1 MQILADRTVMITAAR
16 LNDDAIRVNVIPQRT
31 CETENAALA
40 TPFSITGTPA
50 ELDAELSIHLLGY
63 VESHRQLRTSLAEAK
78 SQMDAAAKAAQE
90 EAKRKTAE
98 RKKKPEEKGTGEE
111 KATTEPTVETSPDA
125 KSEPTRVSSEV
136 KKHFRSADHTSETQE
151 SVGCRV
157 K

>member
-1 MQILADRTVMITAAR
+1 MFVELMSILADRTVMITVAR

-31 CETENAALA
+31 GETENAALA

-50 ELDAELSIHLLGY
+50 ELDAELNIHLLGY

-90 EAKRKTAE
+90 EARRKTAD

-111 KATTEPTVETSPDA
+111 KATTEPAVEPSPDA
-125 KSEPTRVSSEV
+125 KTEATPSL
-136 KKHFRSADHTSETQE
+136 F
-151 SVGCRV
+151 
-157 K
+157 

>member
-1 MQILADRTVMITAAR
+1 MFVELMSILADRTVMITVAR

-31 CETENAALA
+31 GETENAALA

-63 VESHRQLRTSLAEAK
+63 VESHQQLRTSLAEAK

-90 EAKRKTAE
+90 EARQKTAE

-111 KATTEPTVETSPDA
+111 KATTEPIVETSPDA
-125 KSEPTRVSSEV
+125 KAEPTPSL
-136 KKHFRSADHTSETQE
+136 F
-151 SVGCRV
+151 
-157 K
+157 

>member
-1 MQILADRTVMITAAR
+1 VFVELMQILADRTVMITVAR

-31 CETENAALA
+31 GETENAALA
-40 TPFSITGTPA
+40 TPFSISGTPA

-111 KATTEPTVETSPDA
+111 KATAEPTVETPPDA
-125 KSEPTRVSSEV
+125 KTEPTPSL
-136 KKHFRSADHTSETQE
+136 F
-151 SVGCRV
+151 
-157 K
+157 

>member
-1 MQILADRTVMITAAR
+1 MQILADRTVMITVVR

-31 CETENAALA
+31 GETENAALA

-111 KATTEPTVETSPDA
+111 KATPEPTAETSPDA
-125 KSEPTRVSSEV
+125 KTEAMPSLFGS
-136 KKHFRSADHTSETQE
+136 
-151 SVGCRV
+151 
-157 K
+157 

>member
-1 MQILADRTVMITAAR
+1 MQILADRTVMITVAR

-31 CETENAALA
+31 AETENAALA

-63 VESHRQLRTSLAEAK
+63 VESHRQLRTTLAEAK

-98 RKKKPEEKGTGEE
+98 RKKKPEGKGTEEEKGAEEE
-111 KATTEPTVETSPDA
+111 KPTQPTVETSSDA
-125 KSEPTRVSSEV
+125 KTEPAPSL
-136 KKHFRSADHTSETQE
+136 FGD
-151 SVGCRV
+151 
-157 K
+157 

>member
-1 MQILADRTVMITAAR
+1 MFVELMQILADRTVMITVAR

-31 CETENAALA
+31 GETDNAALA

-50 ELDAELSIHLLGY
+50 ELDAELSVHLLGY

-111 KATTEPTVETSPDA
+111 KATTEPTAETSADA
-125 KSEPTRVSSEV
+125 KTEAMPSLFGS
-136 KKHFRSADHTSETQE
+136 
-151 SVGCRV
+151 
-157 K
+157 

>member
-1 MQILADRTVMITAAR
+1 MFVELMQILADRTVMITVAR

-31 CETENAALA
+31 GETENAALA
-40 TPFSITGTPA
+40 TPFSITGTPS

-111 KATTEPTVETSPDA
+111 KAPTEPTVETSPDA
-125 KSEPTRVSSEV
+125 KTEPTPSLFGS
-136 KKHFRSADHTSETQE
+136 
-151 SVGCRV
+151 
-157 K
+157 

>member
-1 MQILADRTVMITAAR
+1 VEGGNVFVELMQILADRTVMITVAR

-31 CETENAALA
+31 GETENAALA

-125 KSEPTRVSSEV
+125 KTEPTPSL
-136 KKHFRSADHTSETQE
+136 F
-151 SVGCRV
+151 
-157 K
+157 

>member
-1 MQILADRTVMITAAR
+1 MFVELMQILADRTVMITVAR

-31 CETENAALA
+31 GETENAALA

-125 KSEPTRVSSEV
+125 KTEPTPSL
-136 KKHFRSADHTSETQE
+136 F
-151 SVGCRV
+151 
-157 K
+157 

>member
-1 MQILADRTVMITAAR
+1 VFVELMQILTDRTVMITVAR

-31 CETENAALA
+31 GETENAALA

-50 ELDAELSIHLLGY
+50 ELDADLSIHLLGY

-111 KATTEPTVETSPDA
+111 KATTEASVEPSPDA
-125 KSEPTRVSSEV
+125 KTAATPSL
-136 KKHFRSADHTSETQE
+136 F
-151 SVGCRV
+151 
-157 K
+157 

>member
-1 MQILADRTVMITAAR
+1 MFVELMQILADRTVMITVAR

-31 CETENAALA
+31 GETENAALA

-63 VESHRQLRTSLAEAK
+63 VQSHRQLRTSLAEAK

-98 RKKKPEEKGTGEE
+98 RKKKPEEKGTEEE
-111 KATTEPTVETSPDA
+111 KPAGPTIEPSPDA
-125 KSEPTRVSSEV
+125 RTEATPSL
-136 KKHFRSADHTSETQE
+136 F
-151 SVGCRV
+151 
-157 K
+157 

>member
-1 MQILADRTVMITAAR
+1 MFVELMQILADRTVMITVVR

-31 CETENAALA
+31 GETENAALA

-111 KATTEPTVETSPDA
+111 KATPEPTAETSPDA
-125 KSEPTRVSSEV
+125 KTEAMPSLFGS
-136 KKHFRSADHTSETQE
+136 
-151 SVGCRV
+151 
-157 K
+157 

>member
-1 MQILADRTVMITAAR
+1 MQILADRTVMITVAR

-31 CETENAALA
+31 GETDNAALA

-50 ELDAELSIHLLGY
+50 ELDAELSVHLLGY

-111 KATTEPTVETSPDA
+111 KATTEPTAETSADA
-125 KSEPTRVSSEV
+125 KTEAMPSLFGS
-136 KKHFRSADHTSETQE
+136 
-151 SVGCRV
+151 
-157 K
+157 

>member
-1 MQILADRTVMITAAR
+1 MFVELMQILADRTVMITVAR

-31 CETENAALA
+31 AETENAALA

-63 VESHRQLRTSLAEAK
+63 VESHRQLGTSLAEAK

-125 KSEPTRVSSEV
+125 KTEPTPSLFSS
-136 KKHFRSADHTSETQE
+136 
-151 SVGCRV
+151 
-157 K
+157 

>member
-1 MQILADRTVMITAAR
+1 MFVELMPILADRTVMITVAR

-31 CETENAALA
+31 GETENTALA

-50 ELDAELSIHLLGY
+50 ELDAELSVHLLGY

-111 KATTEPTVETSPDA
+111 KATTEPTAETSADA
-125 KSEPTRVSSEV
+125 KTEAMPSLFGS
-136 KKHFRSADHTSETQE
+136 
-151 SVGCRV
+151 
-157 K
+157 

>member
-1 MQILADRTVMITAAR
+1 MPVLADRTVMITVAR

-31 CETENAALA
+31 GENENVALA

-63 VESHRQLRTSLAEAK
+63 VDSHRQLRTTLAEAK

-98 RKKKPEEKGTGEE
+98 RKKKPEGKGTEEEKGAEEE
-111 KATTEPTVETSPDA
+111 KPTQPTVETSSDA
-125 KSEPTRVSSEV
+125 KTEPAPSL
-136 KKHFRSADHTSETQE
+136 FGD
-151 SVGCRV
+151 
-157 K
+157 

>member
-1 MQILADRTVMITAAR
+1 MFVELMQILADRTVMITVAR

-31 CETENAALA
+31 GETENAALA
-40 TPFSITGTPA
+40 TPFSITGTAA

-63 VESHRQLRTSLAEAK
+63 DESHRQLRTSLAEAK

-111 KATTEPTVETSPDA
+111 KATTDPTVETSPDA
-125 KSEPTRVSSEV
+125 KTEPTPSL
-136 KKHFRSADHTSETQE
+136 F
-151 SVGCRV
+151 
-157 K
+157 

>member
-1 MQILADRTVMITAAR
+1 VFVELMQILADRTVMITVAR

-31 CETENAALA
+31 GETDNAALA

-50 ELDAELSIHLLGY
+50 ELDAELSVHLLGY

-111 KATTEPTVETSPDA
+111 KATTEPTAETSADA
-125 KSEPTRVSSEV
+125 KTEAMPSLFGS
-136 KKHFRSADHTSETQE
+136 
-151 SVGCRV
+151 
-157 K
+157 

>member
-1 MQILADRTVMITAAR
+1 VFVELMQILADRTVMITVAR

-31 CETENAALA
+31 AETENAALA

-125 KSEPTRVSSEV
+125 KTEPTPSL
-136 KKHFRSADHTSETQE
+136 F
-151 SVGCRV
+151 
-157 K
+157 

>member
-1 MQILADRTVMITAAR
+1 MFVELMQILADRTVMITVAR

-31 CETENAALA
+31 GETDNAALA

-50 ELDAELSIHLLGY
+50 ELDAELSVHLLGY

-78 SQMDAAAKAAQE
+78 SQMDAATKAAQE

-111 KATTEPTVETSPDA
+111 KATTEPTAETSADA
-125 KSEPTRVSSEV
+125 KTEAMPSLFGS
-136 KKHFRSADHTSETQE
+136 
-151 SVGCRV
+151 
-157 K
+157 